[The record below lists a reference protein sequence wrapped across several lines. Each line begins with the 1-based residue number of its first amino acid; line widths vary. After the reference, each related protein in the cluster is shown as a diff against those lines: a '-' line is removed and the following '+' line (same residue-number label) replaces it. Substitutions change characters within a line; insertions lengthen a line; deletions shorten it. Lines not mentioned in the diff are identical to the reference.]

1 MLSRFAVASAAL
13 ATGLGLSAC
22 ASLSHVDRAVGVCGR
37 EQDQCRAR
45 CEALSDLDERDFC
58 REDCRRTAAVCEG
71 RRGERAGMDVVPSVG
86 VTEYGEAEA
95 SRVVLS
101 EGRIDSNGP
110 NVSFRGEARSTDA
123 AWEVLPGGLLQV
135 TFALPANTREAELL
149 VDHACSGVPCFVT
162 LSLGEKALAAR
173 YAPPRRVPGG
183 KLHRD
188 VWPLTPYLP
197 APDAKAEPG
206 ATRPWTLII
215 YNNAQAGST
224 APWLVGK
231 VVLYHRALAR

>member
-1 MLSRFAVASAAL
+1 
-13 ATGLGLSAC
+13 
-22 ASLSHVDRAVGVCGR
+22 
-37 EQDQCRAR
+37 
-45 CEALSDLDERDFC
+45 
-58 REDCRRTAAVCEG
+58 
-71 RRGERAGMDVVPSVG
+71 MDVVPSVG

-188 VWPLTPYLP
+188 VWPLTPHASVVADHLQQR
-197 APDAKAEPG
+197 PG
-206 ATRPWTLII
+206 G
-215 YNNAQAGST
+215 Q
-224 APWLVGK
+224 
-231 VVLYHRALAR
+231 HRALARREGRPLPPRPGALTSALA